1 MKEIIVLVIIVILSL
16 VGYRRAY
23 TDTRTP
29 KYFSPIIF
37 SEFLY
42 IFLGLLMGPMF
53 LNFLDSN
60 ILDSL
65 TPLVLLGLGW
75 IGILFGIQLKFSDI
89 IRFPRSF
96 FGVMIFNSVVPL
108 IFVFIAFIFYFF
120 YAGQITP
127 TSQGVIVAFALVFA
141 AMASCT
147 SQSTMTVMGRGLIDS
162 GKRNIVILLR
172 YVSSLDDMVAIPL
185 VGLAFAY
192 EGFHTIGGEIYF
204 RWWDVLLAT
213 VLLGLLSGF
222 ILNFIV
228 RITEDKRELFLVVIG
243 MVILSVGG
251 ARYLNVSPLLM
262 SAISGMV
269 LANMSPKQ
277 SEIMDILLLGEK
289 PIFLIFLITIGALLE
304 FSPQV
309 LIVVPIY
316 IGIRFLG
323 KVLGG
328 FGASLVFKTYFEIPR
343 NIGLGSISQG
353 SMAVAIALSF
363 SQLAPDPIGG
373 LIIFSVTTS
382 ILFNELLAPMA
393 IKSVLGS
400 AKDGNRGKAGTK

>member
-16 VGYRRAY
+16 VGYRWTY

-53 LNFLDSN
+53 LNFLDFK

-89 IRFPRSF
+89 IRFPKSF
-96 FGVMIFNSVVPL
+96 FGVMIFSSVVPL
-108 IFVFIAFIFYFF
+108 IFVFLAFMFYFF
-120 YAGQITP
+120 YISRELP
-127 TSQGVIVAFALVFA
+127 TSRGVIVASVLVFA
-141 AMASCT
+141 AMACCT
-147 SQSTMTVMGRGLIDS
+147 SQSTITVVGRGLIDS
-162 GKRNIVILLR
+162 SKRNIIILLR

-204 RWWDVLLAT
+204 RWWDVLLTT
-213 VLLGLLSGF
+213 VLLGLLSGI

-262 SAISGMV
+262 SAISGIV

-277 SEIMDILLLGEK
+277 NEIMEILLLGEK

-304 FSPQV
+304 FSPQA

-316 IGIRFLG
+316 IGIRLLG

-328 FGASLVFKTYFEIPR
+328 FGASLIFKTYFEIPR
-343 NIGLGSISQG
+343 NVGLGLISQG

-373 LIIFSVTTS
+373 LIIFSVAAS
-382 ILFNELLAPMA
+382 VLFNELLAPKA

-400 AKDGNRGKAGTK
+400 TGDDNRGKVGTK

>member
-1 MKEIIVLVIIVILSL
+1 MKEIIVLVIVVILSL
-16 VGYRRAY
+16 VGYKRMY

-89 IRFPRSF
+89 IRFPKSF
-96 FGVMIFNSVVPL
+96 FGVMIFNSFVPL
-108 IFVFIAFIFYFF
+108 ILVFFAFMFYFF
-120 YAGQITP
+120 FTGQEAP
-127 TSQGVIVAFALVFA
+127 TSRGVIISSVLVFA

-147 SQSTMTVMGRGLIDS
+147 SQSTITVMGRGLIDS
-162 GKRNIVILLR
+162 SKRNIIILLR

-192 EGFHTIGGEIYF
+192 EGFHTIGREIYF
-204 RWWDVLLAT
+204 RWWDVLLVT

-262 SAISGMV
+262 SAIAGMV
-269 LANMSPKQ
+269 LANMSSKQ

-304 FSPQV
+304 FSSQV

-328 FGASLVFKTYFEIPR
+328 FGASLIFKTYFEIPR
-343 NIGLGSISQG
+343 NIGLGLISQG

-363 SQLAPDPIGG
+363 SQLVPDPIGG
-373 LIIFSVTTS
+373 LIIFSVAVS
-382 ILFNELLAPMA
+382 VLFNELLSPLA
-393 IKSVLGS
+393 IKSVLGNTRG
-400 AKDGNRGKAGTK
+400 DNREKVGTK